1 MMRDQRGFTLAEIVV
16 TLVIVGVI
24 MGGLGTLFIGIQ
36 RVQAQAT
43 YTEIANRAAQR
54 QVEALRNS
62 NYNNL
67 TAGQTIN
74 FTSDLPDNLPVGAT
88 GTTVVSE
95 PIAGLK
101 KVDVTVSYTYG
112 GTSRNITLSSMI
124 GVLGITQ

>member
-16 TLVIVGVI
+16 TLVVAGVV
-24 MGGLGTLFIGIQ
+24 MGGLGTLFVGIQ

-43 YTEIANRAAQR
+43 YTEVANRAAQR
-54 QVEALRNS
+54 QVESLRNS

-74 FTSDLPDNLPVGAT
+74 FTNELPDNLPVGAT
-88 GTTVVSE
+88 GNVVVSE
-95 PIAGLK
+95 ATAGLK
-101 KVDVTVSYTYG
+101 KVDVTVAYTYG
-112 GTSRNITLSSMI
+112 GSTRNITLSSLI